1 MRLPVGVGTMH
12 LAAEFEHLRFAA
24 FANRGNQLS
33 GRILDMHG
41 RRFSERERPHL
52 LVGVPGGEYLGG
64 QRVVAGGGAAD
75 KVRQGHELAS
85 LSGHNDVLLC
95 LGGLWRPG
103 GRQSGGRPAR
113 SSRACT
119 ISG

>member
-1 MRLPVGVGTMH
+1 MVRDGPLGHVCGDAHSGGRGLLDRRDNHAGGDAMRLPVGVGTMH

-33 GRILDMHG
+33 GRILDMHC

-52 LVGVPGGEYLGG
+52 LVGVPGGEHLGG

-75 KVRQGHELAS
+75 KVRQG
-85 LSGHNDVLLC
+85 
-95 LGGLWRPG
+95 P
-103 GRQSGGRPAR
+103 
-113 SSRACT
+113 
-119 ISG
+119 